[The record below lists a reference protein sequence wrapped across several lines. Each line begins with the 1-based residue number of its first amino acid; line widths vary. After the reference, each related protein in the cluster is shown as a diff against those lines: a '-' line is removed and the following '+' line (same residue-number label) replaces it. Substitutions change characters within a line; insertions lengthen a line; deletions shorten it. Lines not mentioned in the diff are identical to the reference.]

1 MAEQTQSTFDLRG
14 VLDALRLRW
23 WIVLVTT
30 LVAVFAVFAQE
41 SDLKI
46 SNDGNTVTVTKT
58 YEAKIETSALQ
69 IAQVDPSS
77 VVPFPNFDN
86 QVGVLRSAEV
96 LAEIQGLTGNNA
108 IVEVTR
114 SEPKFTM
121 VDTLDEADNRVT
133 FLSRGTSTYSYVCR
147 GLTPEDCDESIDA
160 FVENKEQFG
169 RSFVY
174 ATIATLL
181 ALAIAYPLAY
191 AIALKG
197 GKLKNFMLILVIA
210 PFFTSFL
217 LRTVAWKQILGEEG
231 FVVPTLRTIGIISDS
246 TTLTSTSFAVVMGM
260 TYNFLPFM
268 TLPLYASIDRIDPRT
283 LEASGDLYANGFTTF
298 RRVTLPLSMP
308 GVVAG
313 TLLTFI
319 PAAGDYVNA
328 AILGSPNTK
337 MIGNVIES
345 RYLKIVD
352 YPTAAALSFT
362 LMVVI
367 LILVTVYVRKAG
379 TEELV

>member
-1 MAEQTQSTFDLRG
+1 MAFPKVRTPYLLLLPGFIFLFTFFILPIVNLAQTSTQTPISGGDTGEYEQTLAF
-14 VLDALRLRW
+14 
-23 WIVLVTT
+23 
-30 LVAVFAVFAQE
+30 
-41 SDLKI
+41 
-46 SNDGNTVTVTKT
+46 SN
-58 YEAKIETSALQ
+58 Y
-69 IAQVDPSS
+69 
-77 VVPFPNFDN
+77 
-86 QVGVLRSAEV
+86 
-96 LAEIQGLTGNNA
+96 IQ
-108 IVEVTR
+108 
-114 SEPKFTM
+114 
-121 VDTLDEADNRVT
+121 
-133 FLSRGTSTYSYVCR
+133 
-147 GLTPEDCDESIDA
+147 A

-169 RSFVY
+169 RSFLY
-174 ATIATLL
+174 ATLATIF

-191 AIALKG
+191 AIAFKS
-197 GKLKNFMLILVIA
+197 GKYKNILLVLVVA

-231 FVVPTLRTIGIISDS
+231 FVVPGLRALSIIGEQ
-246 TTLTSTSFAVVMGM
+246 TTLTSTSVAVVAGM

-268 TLPLYASIDRIDPRT
+268 TLPLYASLERIDPRT
-283 LEASGDLYANGFTTF
+283 IEAAGDLYANGITAF
-298 RRVTLPLSMP
+298 RRVTVPLSMP

-345 RYLKIVD
+345 RYFKIVD

-362 LMVVI
+362 LMVAI
-367 LILVTVYVRKAG
+367 LILVTLYIRKAG

>member
-1 MAEQTQSTFDLRG
+1 MRKISTPYLLLLPGVAFLFTFFILPIINLAQTSTQTPVGGGDTGEFEQTLRFSNY
-14 VLDALRLRW
+14 LDAFL
-23 WIVLVTT
+23 
-30 LVAVFAVFAQE
+30 E
-41 SDLKI
+41 
-46 SNDGNTVTVTKT
+46 
-58 YEAKIETSALQ
+58 
-69 IAQVDPSS
+69 
-77 VVPFPNFDN
+77 
-86 QVGVLRSAEV
+86 
-96 LAEIQGLTGNNA
+96 
-108 IVEVTR
+108 
-114 SEPKFTM
+114 
-121 VDTLDEADNRVT
+121 NR
-133 FLSRGTSTYSYVCR
+133 
-147 GLTPEDCDESIDA
+147 
-160 FVENKEQFG
+160 EQFG

-231 FVVPTLRTIGIISDS
+231 FVVPSLRTIGIISDS

-362 LMVVI
+362 LMIVI

>member
-1 MAEQTQSTFDLRG
+1 MTGFKVKKISTPYLLLIPGMGFLFTFFLLPIFNLAQTSTQTATGETGAYEQTLR
-14 VLDALRLRW
+14 
-23 WIVLVTT
+23 
-30 LVAVFAVFAQE
+30 FA
-41 SDLKI
+41 
-46 SNDGNTVTVTKT
+46 N
-58 YEAKIETSALQ
+58 
-69 IAQVDPSS
+69 
-77 VVPFPNFDN
+77 
-86 QVGVLRSAEV
+86 
-96 LAEIQGLTGNNA
+96 
-108 IVEVTR
+108 
-114 SEPKFTM
+114 
-121 VDTLDEADNRVT
+121 
-133 FLSRGTSTYSYVCR
+133 YV
-147 GLTPEDCDESIDA
+147 DA
-160 FVENKEQFG
+160 FMENREQFG
-169 RSFVY
+169 RSFLY
-174 ATIATLL
+174 ATIATIA

-191 AIALKG
+191 AIAFKG
-197 GKLKNFMLILVIA
+197 SKYKNFMLVLVVA

-231 FVVPTLRTIGIISDS
+231 FVVPTLRTLHIISES
-246 TTLTSTSFAVVMGM
+246 TTLTSSAFAVVAGM

-298 RRVTLPLSMP
+298 RKVTLPLSMP

-328 AILGSPNTK
+328 AILGSPQTK

-345 RYLKIVD
+345 RYFKIVD

-362 LMVVI
+362 LMAAI

>member
-1 MAEQTQSTFDLRG
+1 MTGFK
-14 VLDALRLRW
+14 VK
-23 WIVLVTT
+23 
-30 LVAVFAVFAQE
+30 
-41 SDLKI
+41 KI
-46 SNDGNTVTVTKT
+46 STPYLLLIPGMAFLFTFFLLPIFN
-58 YEAKIETSALQ
+58 L
-69 IAQVDPSS
+69 AQ
-77 VVPFPNFDN
+77 
-86 QVGVLRSAEV
+86 
-96 LAEIQGLTGNNA
+96 
-108 IVEVTR
+108 
-114 SEPKFTM
+114 
-121 VDTLDEADNRVT
+121 
-133 FLSRGTSTYSYVCR
+133 TSTQTSTGETGEYQQSLRFSNYF
-147 GLTPEDCDESIDA
+147 DA
-160 FVENKEQFG
+160 FMENREQFG
-169 RSFVY
+169 RSFLY
-174 ATIATLL
+174 ATIATVL

-191 AIALKG
+191 AIAFKG
-197 GKLKNFMLILVIA
+197 GKYKNLMLVLVIA

-231 FVVPTLRTIGIISDS
+231 FVVPTLRSLHIISES
-246 TTLTSTSFAVVMGM
+246 TTLTSSAFAVVMGM

-298 RRVTLPLSMP
+298 RKVTLPLSMP

-328 AILGSPNTK
+328 AILGSPQTK
-337 MIGNVIES
+337 MIGNVIAS
-345 RYLKIVD
+345 RYFKIVD

-362 LMVVI
+362 LMAAI

>member
-1 MAEQTQSTFDLRG
+1 MGKIKTPYLLLLPGFAFLFTFFILPIVNLAQTSTQTPVGGGDTGQYEQT
-14 VLDALRLRW
+14 
-23 WIVLVTT
+23 
-30 LVAVFAVFAQE
+30 FAF
-41 SDLKI
+41 
-46 SNDGNTVTVTKT
+46 SNYIN
-58 YEAKIETSALQ
+58 
-69 IAQVDPSS
+69 
-77 VVPFPNFDN
+77 
-86 QVGVLRSAEV
+86 
-96 LAEIQGLTGNNA
+96 
-108 IVEVTR
+108 
-114 SEPKFTM
+114 
-121 VDTLDEADNRVT
+121 
-133 FLSRGTSTYSYVCR
+133 
-147 GLTPEDCDESIDA
+147 A
-160 FVENKEQFG
+160 FVENKEQFT

-174 ATIATLL
+174 ATIATVL
-181 ALAIAYPLAY
+181 ALAISYPLAY
-191 AIALKG
+191 AIAFKSG
-197 GKLKNFMLILVIA
+197 RWKNVLLVLVVA

-231 FVVPTLRTIGIISDS
+231 FVVPGLRILGVISDS
-246 TTLTSTSFAVVMGM
+246 TTLTSTGFAVVMGM

-298 RRVTLPLSMP
+298 RKVTLPLSMP

-345 RYLKIVD
+345 RYFKIVD

-362 LMVVI
+362 LMAAI
-367 LILVTVYVRKAG
+367 LILVTLYIRKAG